1 MSFAIRASNAF
12 DSRDIDAIADLMH
25 EEMVF
30 VDDYEMYSRDD
41 WLALFKAQIDDGSMP
56 DFSRERFIVVDRR
69 DIFAMEYVRD
79 IDGVPHRVT
88 NVGLKRDGKFWRFQV
103 NRVPL

>member
-1 MSFAIRASNAF
+1 MSFAIKSSNAF
-12 DSRDIDAIADLMH
+12 DDQDIDSITELCH
-25 EEMVF
+25 EDMVF

-41 WLALFKAQIDDGSMP
+41 WLALLKGQIEDGSWF
-56 DFSRERFIVVDRR
+56 DFSNERQILVDRR

-79 IDGVPHRVT
+79 IDGVPHKVT

-103 NRVPL
+103 NRVPV